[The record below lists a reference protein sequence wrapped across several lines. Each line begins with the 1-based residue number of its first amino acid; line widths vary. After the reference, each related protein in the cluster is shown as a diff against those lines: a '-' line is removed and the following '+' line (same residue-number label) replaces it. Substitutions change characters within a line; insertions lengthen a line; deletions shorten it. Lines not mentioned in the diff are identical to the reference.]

1 MGARDYMFDL
11 LADRAIMARV
21 HEARDRFL
29 DFREFWA
36 ERYKEAIDFTQL
48 DEYFES
54 FEDRARQNSER
65 MCDDCIFTVANGA
78 SAHNPYRE
86 ARRKRQ
92 EEGYD
97 LIGRKVQ
104 FAKNS
109 IEDPDANHLCIECE
123 NAWLDE
129 LDYGWELYC
138 RRRIDC
144 IAWGVPKD
152 RPARDCVCR
161 RLPDGKF
168 MWYSY
173 AIPGYTK
180 EEAWKITETKA
191 SLGYYLGKIVE
202 QKTKKNFISRLK
214 EMEEKHKRKH
224 VRKEL
229 LLEEIQIVIAE
240 QIREDGEK
248 LAAWEAGSEE
258 RSRQVW
264 AEIRMEFVSRTVEK
278 YGEGVLNAISLS
290 DIAHY
295 SIEVE
300 AGGNESDLWYA
311 VLKKYEFDQ
320 TTDSCLYFIKQ
331 GTATKIG
338 ITDSLDVR
346 FAQIKTSAAFP
357 CEIANVLYTHFGY
370 ELEQKLHRQLRRF
383 NSHLEWFVLPPE
395 IEARLFKVKS
405 RNDIENFLQWFEEDA
420 EHYSIGE
427 SSPSRDVV

>member
-1 MGARDYMFDL
+1 M
-11 LADRAIMARV
+11 
-21 HEARDRFL
+21 
-29 DFREFWA
+29 
-36 ERYKEAIDFTQL
+36 
-48 DEYFES
+48 
-54 FEDRARQNSER
+54 
-65 MCDDCIFTVANGA
+65 
-78 SAHNPYRE
+78 
-86 ARRKRQ
+86 
-92 EEGYD
+92 
-97 LIGRKVQ
+97 Q

-109 IEDPDANHLCIECE
+109 IEDPDANRLCIECE

-129 LDYGWELYC
+129 LQYGWELYC

-144 IAWGVPKD
+144 IAWGVPQD

-202 QKTKKNFISRLK
+202 QNTMKDFITRYK
-214 EMEEKHKRKH
+214 EMQEKYKKRH

-229 LLEEIQIVIAE
+229 LLEEIHIVMAE
-240 QIREDGEK
+240 HIREDGQR
-248 LAAWEAGSEE
+248 LAAWAAGSEE
-258 RSRQVW
+258 RSRQVS
-264 AEIRMEFVSRTVEK
+264 AEIRMELISKIVEK
-278 YGEGVLNAISLS
+278 YGEDVLIAITPS

-295 SIEVE
+295 CIEVE
-300 AGGNESDLWYA
+300 AGGDKDDLWYS

-331 GTATKIG
+331 GPATKIG
-338 ITDSLDVR
+338 ITDSLDLR

-357 CEIANVLYTHFGY
+357 CEIANVVYTHSGY
-370 ELEQKLHRQLRRF
+370 ELEQTLHQRLRRF

-395 IEARLFKVKS
+395 IEARLFKAKS
-405 RNDIENFLQWFEEDA
+405 RNDIENFLKWFEEDS
-420 EHYSIGE
+420 ELHSTE
-427 SSPSRDVV
+427 ENSSSGDVA